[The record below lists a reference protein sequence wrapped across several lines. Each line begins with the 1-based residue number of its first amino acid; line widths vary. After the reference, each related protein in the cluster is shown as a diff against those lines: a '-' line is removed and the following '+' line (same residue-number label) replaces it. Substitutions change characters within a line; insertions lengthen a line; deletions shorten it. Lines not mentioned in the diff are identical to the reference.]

1 MKRRS
6 WLAAGVAAA
15 AGAAGAGFAW
25 WQRRPSGDAS
35 RVPADFWTHRFETPQ
50 GDALAMETLRG
61 RPLVINFWATWCP
74 PCVKELPEI
83 ERFYQSHRE
92 QGWQVLGLAIDR
104 AEAVR
109 GFLQQTRVSF
119 PVALAGLGGTELSRS
134 LGNSA
139 GALPFTVLLG
149 PDGRVRE
156 RRLGQTS
163 FDELSRWA
171 TARD

>member
-1 MKRRS
+1 MKRRA

-25 WQRRPSGDAS
+25 WQRRPSAGA
-35 RVPADFWTHRFETPQ
+35 VPADFWAQRFETPQ
-50 GDALAMETLRG
+50 GDPLAMETLRG

-83 ERFYQSHRE
+83 ERFYQSRRE

-119 PVALAGLGGTELSRS
+119 PVALAGLGGTELSRG

-163 FDELSRWA
+163 FEELSRWA
-171 TARD
+171 EARD